1 MSFKADIRASA
12 GWSWSD
18 GAIDNGRLGYAKQ
31 LLEGNGDNQAE
42 AVWHAEDQ
50 VLADGESTTLD
61 LTNLTRSV
69 LEDLHTVTFLKVRA
83 LLLVNLSTGA
93 GELIVGGAGADEWS
107 APFTA
112 DGDQLRVPPDSP
124 LLLANRQ
131 LGWDVDDSHK
141 NLLLAASGGDVTY
154 SVAVVGNLT
163 ASGSGSSGSGV

>member
-1 MSFKADIRASA
+1 MSFKTEIRASA
-12 GWSWSD
+12 GWNWSD
-18 GAIDNGRLGYAKQ
+18 GAVDSGRLDYARQ
-31 LLEGNGDNQAE
+31 LPEGNGDNQAE